1 MTSLIL
7 HFHLKLMNNAEKE
20 EKDIKILIKLLF
32 DIGANYTTKF
42 CYTPFGRK
50 ANLFL
55 QEELDTDQG
64 A

>member
-1 MTSLIL
+1 
-7 HFHLKLMNNAEKE
+7 MNNAEKE